1 MKKAH
6 AHPTRRTVL
15 QGALAAPAAAAVR
28 DNSIQAENRK
38 RGATDWQLTNVRLAR
53 GAYRSKAM
61 EGYCS
66 HQSIEAGQ
74 KLQIMASC
82 DPPGRF
88 QIEIFRMGYYGG
100 AGARLMTVLGP
111 STAKTAARP
120 AGRAESPARMQMGT
134 RDGT

>member
-1 MKKAH
+1 MKRH
-6 AHPTRRTVL
+6 TRRTVL
-15 QGALAAPAAAAVR
+15 QGALAAAPAAVLR
-28 DNSIQAENRK
+28 DNVIQVENRK
-38 RGATDWQLTNVRLAR
+38 RGADWQLTNVRLIKS
-53 GAYRSKAM
+53 GYRSSVM

-100 AGARLMTVLGP
+100 AGARLMTTLGP
-111 STAKTAARP
+111 LEANTQPDPEVGS
-120 AGRAESPARMQMGT
+120 
-134 RDGT
+134 